1 MKRRTN
7 FELLRIVAMIMILFH
22 HFACHSSFVFD
33 GLSIG
38 RLWINLISIGGGIG
52 VSLFVL
58 ITGYFMIEKEK
69 LKVSKLV
76 KLWLELLFY
85 DLLIYFIFVI
95 FKLTNFN
102 IKDLIFRFMPITNR
116 EWWFASTY
124 FVLILFTPLIN
135 VMLDRISKET
145 YKKYLIIGFIC
156 FSIIPT
162 FINRGFESNNL
173 IWFIFIYSV
182 GAYIRLYENDFKYR
196 SGECI
201 LCSLILLILTYILK
215 TCLDISSINILN
227 AFSLRL
233 YDLKSFAL
241 FAISLFM
248 FIGFKNMNIKD
259 NDYINIIAKA
269 TFGVYLIHDNN
280 FVRPYLWNF
289 INAPKYTN
297 SVFIIIY
304 SILIVIVIYSICTII
319 ELLRIKFIEEKYM
332 KKINNI
338 FKKNTTI

>member
-7 FELLRIVAMIMILFH
+7 LELLRIVAMIMILFH
-22 HFACHSSFVFD
+22 NLTCHSSFVFD

-76 KLWLELLFY
+76 KLWLQLLFY
-85 DLLIYFIFVI
+85 DVLIYLIFVI

-173 IWFIFIYSV
+173 IWFIYIYSV
-182 GAYIRLYENDFKYR
+182 GAYIKIYENDFKYR
-196 SGECI
+196 SSECI
-201 LCSLILLILTYILK
+201 FCSMILILLTLVLKVLLDASHVSMLTNF
-215 TCLDISSINILN
+215 SI
-227 AFSLRL
+227 RL

-241 FAISLFM
+241 FAISLFI
-248 FIGFKNMNIKD
+248 FIGFKNMKIND
-259 NDYINIIAKA
+259 NAYINILAKA
-269 TFGVYLIHDNN
+269 TFGVYLIHDSN
-280 FVRPYLWNF
+280 FIRPWLWNL
-289 INAPKYTN
+289 INAGKYSN
-297 SVFIIIY
+297 SWFIIVYSLIMVFLIY
-304 SILIVIVIYSICTII
+304 TICTVI